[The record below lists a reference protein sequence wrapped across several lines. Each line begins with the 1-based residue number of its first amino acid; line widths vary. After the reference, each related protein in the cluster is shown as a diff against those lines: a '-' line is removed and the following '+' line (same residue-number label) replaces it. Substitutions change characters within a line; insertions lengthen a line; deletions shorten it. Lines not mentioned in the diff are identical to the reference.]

1 MSISVTRVASAG
13 VGKLRE
19 GRWSA
24 AGPTRATGSLRVSSN
39 VVAAVEQA
47 GKWRQISLQGEVDMA
62 TARHL
67 EAAVARELDD
77 GSDWLLVDMRRV
89 TFVDST
95 GVTALF
101 RAHEEAEG
109 RGGALRVVAGPGPV
123 RRVLSVSGIDQLVAV
138 FDDPAQAR
146 AD

>member
-1 MSISVTRVASAG
+1 M
-13 VGKLRE
+13 
-19 GRWSA
+19 
-24 AGPTRATGSLRVSSN
+24 SSN

-47 GKWRQISLQGEVDMA
+47 GKWRQISLQGDVDMA
-62 TARHL
+62 TTRHV
-67 EAAVARELDD
+67 ETAVTSELDN

-109 RGGALRVVAGPGPV
+109 RGGALRVVVGEGPV
-123 RRVLSVSGIDQLVAV
+123 RRVLSVSGIDQLVRV
-138 FDDPAQAR
+138 FDDPDQAR
-146 AD
+146 AE